1 MDLRSGVSIWQ
12 GIGERPVKY
21 PALDGDRSCDVA
33 IVGGGITGALL
44 AYYLTREGVDTILLD
59 KGSPGTGST
68 VASTGLLQHQVDTP
82 LCELIDKVGE
92 SGAVRSYQLGLSAID
107 ELERIVAELDDNCGF
122 ARRSTLYLA
131 NSRWHVRR
139 LKREYECQAEHGF
152 EVTYLTPE
160 DLSQNASFHAAGAIR
175 CQGDAEIDPFRF
187 TQQLLRHAGQR
198 GLRAFEQSEVREFVP
213 DAAGILLKTKSGN
226 VKARR
231 AAIATGYNAHEQLKQ
246 DVGSL
251 QSTYALASSPIESFA
266 GWPDRCLIW
275 ETARPYAYL
284 RSTPD
289 GRAIIG
295 GGDTAFSTD
304 HKRDG
309 LVKKKVDQLT
319 RRFEEMFPQIN
330 FEPEFAWAGT
340 FSQTKDGL
348 AYIGESPE
356 LPNAYFALGYG
367 GNGITFGAIAA
378 KIITDLYVGRSNP
391 DAAIFRFDR

>member
-1 MDLRSGVSIWQ
+1 MDLRSGISIWQ
-12 GIGERPVKY
+12 GIGERPAEY
-21 PALDGDRSCDVA
+21 PPLDGDRSCEVA

-68 VASTGLLQHQVDTP
+68 IASTGLLQYEADTP

-107 ELERIVAELDDNCGF
+107 ELERIVAEIQDDCGF
-122 ARRSTLYLA
+122 ARRSSLYLA
-131 NSRWHVRR
+131 GSRWHVRR
-139 LKREYECQAEHGF
+139 LKREYESRAAHGF
-152 EVTYLTPE
+152 DVAYLTPD
-160 DLSQNASFHAAGAIR
+160 DLSQIASFQAAGAIR
-175 CQGDAEIDPFRF
+175 SEGNAQIDPFRF
-187 TQQLLRHAGQR
+187 TQRLLQHVVKL
-198 GLRAFEQSEVREFVP
+198 GLRCFRDSAVSQFVP
-213 DAAGILLKTKSGN
+213 DSAGISLKTEHGN

-231 AAIATGYNAHEQLKQ
+231 AAVATGYAAHKQLRQ

-251 QSTYALASSPIESFA
+251 QYTYAAASAPLNSFE

-275 ETARPYAYL
+275 EIARPYVYL

-289 GRAIIG
+289 GRAVIG

-319 RRFEEMFPQIN
+319 RRFEEMFPQIK

-356 LPNAYFALGYG
+356 LPHAYFALGYG

-378 KIITDLYVGRSNP
+378 KIITDLYLGRPNT